1 MLVILKNQQNQ
12 SCLRIMFISISLLL
26 LIYQDII
33 ESVVRVAMNTADDLT
48 RSEGREITVNEDADL
63 QLPFLLPEDGYSSDI
78 IKGIPQGVM
87 SIRFV

>member
-1 MLVILKNQQNQ
+1 
-12 SCLRIMFISISLLL
+12 
-26 LIYQDII
+26 
-33 ESVVRVAMNTADDLT
+33 MNTADDLT

-87 SIRFV
+87 SIRVV